1 MINMRFHDIS
11 NNFFSQD
18 EEEKALLREE
28 ESKQNKENELK
39 QQHHEHKKSHHHH
52 KKHHHHNKKDDEPA
66 HTGSNNHDH
75 GDISDVMSTTSAKVI
90 EVQSITDDNLKDDK
104 LSAVD
109 NLENAPKD
117 ETKAQ
122 DAPAAGSAEDPG
134 ADIAVEDILSLEKI
148 LIKELANISTS
159 KLSWQT
165 SPDKKS
171 KLCIFFVR

>member
-1 MINMRFHDIS
+1 MI
-11 NNFFSQD
+11 
-18 EEEKALLREE
+18 
-28 ESKQNKENELK
+28 
-39 QQHHEHKKSHHHH
+39 
-52 KKHHHHNKKDDEPA
+52 
-66 HTGSNNHDH
+66 
-75 GDISDVMSTTSAKVI
+75 STTSAKVI

-122 DAPAAGSAEDPG
+122 ETPAAESAEDPG
-134 ADIAVEDILSLEKI
+134 PDIAVEDILSLEKI

>member
-1 MINMRFHDIS
+1 MI
-11 NNFFSQD
+11 
-18 EEEKALLREE
+18 
-28 ESKQNKENELK
+28 
-39 QQHHEHKKSHHHH
+39 
-52 KKHHHHNKKDDEPA
+52 
-66 HTGSNNHDH
+66 
-75 GDISDVMSTTSAKVI
+75 STTSAKVI

-122 DAPAAGSAEDPG
+122 ESAEDPG